1 MKSGDV
7 EAQTNGRLYP
17 NQMETPQLRWAFIRK
32 VYSIISFQ
40 LALTIAVAAAVV
52 FIPGIPQFFLRTTP
66 GVISF
71 ISIFVFTLLSRSH
84 FLFLVSNGACVLFF
98 RFSISWFVGAVSIAL
113 WFMHRKH
120 PWNYILLILFTIAEA
135 ILVGLCC
142 AFKQGNQNFW
152 LSNLITRQIV
162 DGSYVACEWKITYRE
177 LSYLIF
183 FVWERDVTLFD

>member
-1 MKSGDV
+1 MAQFMKSGDV

-71 ISIFVFTLLSRSH
+71 ISIFVFTLLSESH
-84 FLFLVSNGACVLFF
+84 F
-98 RFSISWFVGAVSIAL
+98 
-113 WFMHRKH
+113 
-120 PWNYILLILFTIAEA
+120 
-135 ILVGLCC
+135 
-142 AFKQGNQNFW
+142 
-152 LSNLITRQIV
+152 
-162 DGSYVACEWKITYRE
+162 
-177 LSYLIF
+177 
-183 FVWERDVTLFD
+183 